1 MNNVLTKTEDALH
14 AEQRLNDWAAKKYS
28 EGMSKTDIRIWQG
41 REIAKIE
48 KKLPGF
54 SSWYINALDMP

>member
-1 MNNVLTKTEDALH
+1 MDNVLTKPEDALR

-28 EGMSKTDIRIWQG
+28 EGMSKSDIRIWQT

-54 SSWYINALDMP
+54 SSWYINSLDMP

>member
-1 MNNVLTKTEDALH
+1 MNNVFTKTEDALH

-28 EGMSKTDIRIWQG
+28 EGMSKTDILIWQT

-54 SSWYINALDMP
+54 SSWYINSLDMP

>member
-1 MNNVLTKTEDALH
+1 MNNVLTNPGEALV
-14 AEQRLNDWAAKKYS
+14 AEQQLNDWAAKKYS
-28 EGMSKTDIRIWQG
+28 EGMSKADIRIWQA

-54 SSWYINALDMP
+54 SSWYLSSIDFD

>member
-1 MNNVLTKTEDALH
+1 MNIKDAQKE
-14 AEQRLNDWAAKKYS
+14 EQRLNDWAAKKYS

-54 SSWYINALDMP
+54 SLWYLSSIDFD